1 MSSFRDLIL
10 NDNFDFKSEY
20 EKLSEEFASLHM
32 SYKMQIQH
40 DCFLNEELKHQ
51 KKVIDRLSRKIQ
63 KLNKKL
69 NDIHLSITEVCV
81 NCPMR
86 EKCLENE
93 CRAFQI
99 EQIIVGDPNV

>member
-1 MSSFRDLIL
+1 M
-10 NDNFDFKSEY
+10 K
-20 EKLSEEFASLHM
+20 EFNKIKTATM
-32 SYKMQIQH
+32 YGIM
-40 DCFLNEELKHQ
+40 NTPKHQ

-69 NDIHLSITEVCV
+69 NDIHLSIHEVCI

-99 EQIIVGDPNV
+99 EQIIVGDLHV